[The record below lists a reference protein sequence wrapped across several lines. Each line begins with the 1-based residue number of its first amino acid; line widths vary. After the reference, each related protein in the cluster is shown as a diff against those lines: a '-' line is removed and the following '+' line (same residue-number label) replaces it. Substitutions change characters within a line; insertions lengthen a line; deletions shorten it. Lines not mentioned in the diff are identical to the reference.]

1 VQSTVGIALLG
12 CGTVG
17 GGVAERLLHERDAIQ
32 RQTGV
37 RYQLRGI
44 AIRDPHK
51 ERPAGIPAE
60 LFTRDLQGLIA
71 DPQVDLVVECI
82 GGTGEA
88 ADAVERALD
97 RGRHL
102 VTANKDLMAT
112 QGPRLRALAARRGVA
127 LRYEAAVAG
136 AIPVVRALD
145 ESLAGEHVEA
155 ISGVV
160 NGTCN
165 AILSSME
172 RGASYESALADAQE
186 RGYAETDPSNDVQ
199 GTDSAHKLAIL
210 IQLAFGLAVISPRIR
225 RKGIDRVTADDVT
238 VAGQLG
244 YRIKLIAS
252 AARTTTGCRAEVA
265 PLFVPE
271 AHPFARVSGPI
282 NAVRIAARDAG
293 ELFFTGAGAGR
304 NPSASAVLGDIVA
317 ALRAIAERHDLGS
330 RARFA
335 RTLYRARA
343 GMQNRSH
350 QLQLAADLSE

>member
-1 VQSTVGIALLG
+1 
-12 CGTVG
+12 
-17 GGVAERLLHERDAIQ
+17 
-32 RQTGV
+32 
-37 RYQLRGI
+37 
-44 AIRDPHK
+44 
-51 ERPAGIPAE
+51 
-60 LFTRDLQGLIA
+60 
-71 DPQVDLVVECI
+71 
-82 GGTGEA
+82 
-88 ADAVERALD
+88 
-97 RGRHL
+97 
-102 VTANKDLMAT
+102 
-112 QGPRLRALAARRGVA
+112 
-127 LRYEAAVAG
+127 
-136 AIPVVRALD
+136 
-145 ESLAGEHVEA
+145 
-155 ISGVV
+155 
-160 NGTCN
+160 
-165 AILSSME
+165 ME

-186 RGYAETDPSNDVQ
+186 RGYAEADPSSDVQ

-238 VAGQLG
+238 VAAQLG

-335 RTLYRARA
+335 PAPDPAIDVVPAYDSFEHAARFTSLSDA
-343 GMQNRSH
+343 T
-350 QLQLAADLSE
+350 AADHVLQNLGLTVDNNATRNGTPALRFRPNARCSQEAIDSALSDAGVAPASVYPIWNDTLLDAPATQEPLTPVLPG